1 MILAVLNSQE
11 RARKQRKA
19 LQNKQAVNATSR
31 VKASGAMRD
40 QDTAQDSSQQVV
52 FAKSKSKSNLLTSKF
67 VSFPEFISQE
77 PKHTKF
83 ETNEERWY
91 FLAVNLLQRHQEGNR
106 SVNNFHQSI
115 VPFFKDV
122 QFNSGVALSSQEKNR
137 IYHAFIKRVS
147 ATGTIQSS
155 DAEEVLSSHDFD
167 FDVTEQEVAIILNE
181 KLLSRNGKLDPN
193 QQWTDIDCENDML
206 DFGLFLSLACDLKQR
221 KQLLIE
227 KDSKFILS
235 NLFRC
240 MPLDPESTSKQ
251 CWDFFCMLLLLYC
264 SFSVPY
270 GIAFSENT
278 SDGPMSAMD
287 GFALAIDVIFMI
299 DISLTF
305 VTAVDIEGFY
315 VRDLRTIAS
324 HYTRT
329 WFAADFA
336 GSFPFDNVIALAV
349 ESQGSV
355 SSTNFIRILRF
366 VRMLKLIRAVRLIG
380 RLNKLKHRDGLEV
393 LAPIIGIS
401 TSIFILVF
409 TAHLLGCFFTMLLA
423 SETDDVNWLTHY
435 NPELSDAGDQ
445 TRYVV
450 ALYWAMISVTTMGY
464 GDVIPVTHTER
475 IFGLVVAL
483 VGAVVFSFC
492 MGNVASLISQVPS
505 LFLKPAFA
513 ALHCCCGV
521 PCFRTI
527 AVPRL

>member
-1 MILAVLNSQE
+1 MILHEKLQGRNVGFFSNEGLYLDCDYENVDFELFMTLACILK
-11 RARKQRKA
+11 RRKQIMLENKSSTTLSA
-19 LQNKQAVNATSR
+19 LK
-31 VKASGAMRD
+31 
-40 QDTAQDSSQQVV
+40 
-52 FAKSKSKSNLLTSKF
+52 
-67 VSFPEFISQE
+67 
-77 PKHTKF
+77 
-83 ETNEERWY
+83 
-91 FLAVNLLQRHQEGNR
+91 
-106 SVNNFHQSI
+106 
-115 VPFFKDV
+115 
-122 QFNSGVALSSQEKNR
+122 R
-137 IYHAFIKRVS
+137 II
-147 ATGTIQSS
+147 
-155 DAEEVLSSHDFD
+155 
-167 FDVTEQEVAIILNE
+167 
-181 KLLSRNGKLDPN
+181 
-193 QQWTDIDCENDML
+193 
-206 DFGLFLSLACDLKQR
+206 
-221 KQLLIE
+221 
-227 KDSKFILS
+227 
-235 NLFRC
+235 
-240 MPLDPESTSKQ
+240 PLDPESNGKQ
-251 CWDFFCMLLLLYC
+251 CWDLFCMLLLLYC

-270 GIAFSENT
+270 GIAFTDNT
-278 SDGPMSAMD
+278 SGGPMTAID

-299 DISLTF
+299 DIAISF
-305 VTAVDIEGFY
+305 VTAVDIEGYY
-315 VRDLRTIAS
+315 VRDLRTIAGN
-324 HYTRT
+324 YART

-336 GSFPFDNVIALAV
+336 GSFPFDNVITLAF

-355 SSTNFIRILRF
+355 SATTFIRILRF
-366 VRMLKLIRAVRLIG
+366 IRMLKIIRAVRFVS
-380 RLNKLKHRDGLEV
+380 RLNKLKNRDGLEV